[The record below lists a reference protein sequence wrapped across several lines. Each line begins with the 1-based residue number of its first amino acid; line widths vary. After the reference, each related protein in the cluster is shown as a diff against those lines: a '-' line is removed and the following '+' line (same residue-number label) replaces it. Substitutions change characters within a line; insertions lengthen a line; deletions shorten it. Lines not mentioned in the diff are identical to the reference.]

1 MKNLSVK
8 THTTIKVLRFLLA
21 PEDSSATSSGNAPPY
36 GVTPWTQAKTL
47 IWFVFSVLAALTVGQ
62 L

>member
-8 THTTIKVLRFLLA
+8 THTTILVLRFLLA
-21 PEDSSATSSGNAPPY
+21 PEDSSATSSGSDPPH
-36 GVTPWTQAKTL
+36 GVSLWTQTKTL
-47 IWFVFSVLAALTVGQ
+47 IWLVFSVLAALAVGQ